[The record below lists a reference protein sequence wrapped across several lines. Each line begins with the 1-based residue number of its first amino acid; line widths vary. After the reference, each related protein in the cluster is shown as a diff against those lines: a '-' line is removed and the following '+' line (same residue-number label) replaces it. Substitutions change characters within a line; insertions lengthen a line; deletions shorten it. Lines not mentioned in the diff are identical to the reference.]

1 MKQRGKITFAR
12 DLRQR
17 STEAERVLWRRLRA
31 RRCAGV
37 KFRRQHVIGDF
48 VVDFYAPAVRLAI
61 EVDGGGHAEP
71 SQTEHD
77 QRRTAVLRNQGIL
90 VLRFWNHEVLV
101 NEWLVMQEIHR
112 VLLDMLAE

>member
-1 MKQRGKITFAR
+1 MKQRGKTTSAR

-48 VVDFYAPAVRLAI
+48 ETPF
-61 EVDGGGHAEP
+61 GG
-71 SQTEHD
+71 
-77 QRRTAVLRNQGIL
+77 VL
-90 VLRFWNHEVLV
+90 VLLV
-101 NEWLVMQEIHR
+101 GDLTQLGPVQASHLTDAVMD
-112 VLLDMLAE
+112 VNLDHDLRSPPPSKKKKKRC